1 MLKGT
6 INNEIR
12 RYRFNASEMTQE
24 QLADAV
30 GVSRQTIVAL
40 EKNKYSPSLD
50 LAFRI
55 SRIFGVGIEDI
66 FQYEI
71 EK

>member
-6 INNEIR
+6 ISNEIR
-12 RYRFNASEMTQE
+12 RHRFHAGEMTQE

-40 EKNKYSPSLD
+40 EKNKYSPSLH

-55 SRIFGVGIEDI
+55 SRVFGLGIEEV
-66 FQYEI
+66 FHFELG
-71 EK
+71 

>member
-6 INNEIR
+6 ISNEIR